1 MVNNNTQRENIP
13 PPPLTFAVSMKE
25 FYDVYSFDKT

>member
-1 MVNNNTQRENIP
+1 MVNNNTQRENI